1 MKLARKIIASVV
13 TGAML
18 ISNVSTATSVI
29 ADQTE
34 STETEVVIAET
45 TESNETS
52 ETSLETT
59 ANVVID
65 ESSETSSEIE
75 YIEETE
81 DLIETEVT
89 VVTEEEV
96 ISSETNTDPTD
107 NTIVETVE
115 STMVTEETTETS
127 ETEEM
132 EYVVFDHYYSEINAS
147 LVSTS
152 ELFVITSDPSVFTRN
167 TNVVSNYDDAFIIE
181 CSSVEEARFVYSY
194 YVDKVDFIT
203 DMSDVASVASPD
215 DTEESTPVETEPVI
229 DAVEVTEEIDETEV
243 TETAVPTETTVDV
256 EETEA
261 SETSS
266 VPTESSTEAT
276 ENINEAEALEPDIAD
291 LSDLNNGS
299 DAISNLNG
307 IDTVHN
313 DYSGYIAL
321 IDTGANVQSNF
332 TVLGG
337 DTFDHNGHG
346 TNMLGCIRSQNP
358 YAQVVSIKVSENGS
372 ASAADIYAGFR
383 LAIDLN
389 VSVINFSMTAPDI
402 AKNAVIRDI
411 IQEALD
417 AGIVVIGAAG
427 NNAVSASHFI
437 PGCIDGVIT
446 VGAATMGGT
455 RLSSSNYDADYY
467 VAAESTSEAT
477 AKFTGIYTAGNL
489 DDYIADFNSV
499 FEIVADDD
507 YWFTR
512 EIARRMTEEA
522 LAEGRSVAY
531 IAVINEDGTYTMV
544 EVYLSDDFDVAWG
557 PDSNH
562 QNNATDTYTGTITPG
577 NYFGTCTVVNGGDAY
592 SKTITSLTVLSSVT
606 GTADASGNTVTRTSN
621 AAGISSFQSVLGSRS
636 ISLSCN
642 GAWTSGNGDN
652 YVSGS
657 SVSGTCYFG
666 ATVTTDGLVTIYVT
680 QNGRDPFSDTNSFAT
695 TVNYTSSIT
704 TGVETGGRT
713 GWVQGTVTRSEGGTL
728 DTGRVWWGPGYNFAT
743 SGEAYSYVVR
753 TLNSQMNGKGSFN
766 FVTDGI
772 GTGTY
777 TSYLSGGQ
785 RFRGIL
791 RGTSIPTSSAV
802 RIQKIDAVSGAGLAG
817 CTITLAGTFDT
828 TTVNVTGAQ
837 SYNIT
842 SNLITIV
849 TGTGTVEIQGLAV
862 NSNFTFTETGAPIDP
877 STGLPYDLANPLTAT
892 FSTNED
898 GDIINVSASGD
909 WSFASGSATFTLKN
923 GHTTNPNFSSIGV
936 LKVWP
941 ANATNNFWQDTQFL
955 SFAIQYRGSWDT
967 YQQYGWGDSWSYG
980 RIRNPDR
987 NAGQAYVGWLTT
999 RDSAIAY
1006 GGMSLYSGDNQY
1018 IPGRYFQHIGPDGRM
1033 VDNEGASYDW
1043 NHDLLY
1049 LPYGYYHIT
1058 EYWQE
1063 AYISAEGQQ
1072 EFAASANASGWTL
1085 EHGGPGTG
1093 SCQYG
1098 IIIKIDGNGTW
1109 ICDSNGNPVSGLP
1122 VDGGVRLESVS
1133 NDTLEA
1139 ALDVRKIDLTG
1150 GGIDGASFE
1159 LYNSNN
1165 ARIATGSIA
1174 STPSGTTTDSE
1185 GNTVNY
1191 YDVSWDYTYNQA
1203 YRTDDSAWHYQ
1214 EHQLT
1219 NEAIVQHLNYT
1230 TYQIREYITEIETY
1244 RVPDGWQGMD
1254 ADSDGVYEYFYTNV
1268 TLDENYHTTAMV
1280 VDCGNRLNGLIDVTK
1295 VSLTGGPLADLSFEI
1310 RNSSNAVVAT
1320 GYIPADA
1327 TPETT
1332 GTGVATDYTYSV
1344 NWDCTVNGR
1353 TITNKPFACVGRGSF
1368 TVREYIPVSAFASR
1382 DDLTVTSGWT
1392 YVGVTT
1398 QNGIACYY
1406 FTKTVVID
1414 DSNLGEIQTL
1424 PITNEVHPTIGT
1436 TLTDFADRHIT
1447 VVGENIEFTD
1457 VVAYEGAYIGG
1468 SYIMHATLMDAASGQ
1483 PVRDEDGNV
1492 YEAEVPFTAS
1502 STGSGTVNVTF
1513 TVNTADLVE
1522 ATQDAR
1528 GVVTFS
1534 PRSIV
1539 CFESMRLVG
1548 GYEVANHND
1557 LTDENQTV
1565 EIPNPEI
1572 GTTFTDLQTQEH
1584 QVPAGRIVEVVD
1596 TVSFANL
1603 HVGETY
1609 TLTCFL
1615 YDKATGEQLKYS
1627 DGTYVTGTRDFV
1639 PQTESGTIDVTFTI
1653 DTSDLIV
1660 NVFAY
1665 DEGHLVAFEYL
1676 RSASGILI
1684 GGHTEIDDLDQYNWV
1699 PTPPSP
1705 RTLLLDD
1712 QTGTHEG
1719 VIGSAVPMT
1728 DTLWF
1733 EGLNIGE
1740 SYQIR
1745 GSIVDRDNPS
1755 VVYATAVVDFVA
1767 QTRTDSVQIHYTV
1780 DTSRACEGNR
1790 EAYLVCFEE
1799 IWQLDTQNTGRGE
1812 VMLTRHADVHDQD
1825 QSIHLVPEIHT
1836 TMNDIV
1842 TNSHYGMIGED
1853 VVLEDTV
1860 AYYNLHIGE
1869 TYTVTGV
1876 LMDKQTGLP
1885 VMQNGQPVTST
1896 TTFVAPTQDGSV
1908 VVTYHVNTL
1917 ELINQIGQTVNGIT
1931 ITAPR
1936 EIVSFE
1942 TMTSTSHYD
1951 FAIHADINDEGQT
1964 IICGDISSG
1973 AGDAQTSTSWLASG
1987 LTTVHDNVHYRG
1999 LGPVEYTLRGS
2010 LHLVDY
2016 DANGNPVDG
2025 GPIQARP
2032 GEVVSLEHTWTP
2044 SYHEGDI
2051 GFDFKLDSDRFQGR
2065 NIVVFEELWYNGVCI
2080 ISHENYSDS
2089 MGNYGMANTEQTVHV
2104 ASVWTSA
2111 FSFQSGEQ
2119 LLAYDTEAKVTDFV
2133 YYGNVEVGQDYYCE
2147 ASLWACYTDEAGQIH
2162 AVAISQADGGVA
2174 TSPVFRATE
2183 NHGIAE
2189 VTFTIDSTKLFDEHY
2204 DYLLVTER
2212 LIHVGS
2218 GVCIAT
2224 HSDLTSKEQ
2233 SINIPNLH
2241 TTASTATGNTL
2252 PEGENPDIMP
2262 VTITDR
2268 VYYENL
2274 ICDGRS
2280 YTVVGNLQYARTD
2293 ENGNITESGPL
2304 MQNGQ
2309 PVTATKT
2316 FVPEAST
2323 GYIDLEF
2330 TVNAADIMA
2339 HGYNRIVVFEDLY
2352 FGPEGIRVAVHAD
2365 ITDEEQ
2371 TIFVPPTN
2379 TPTPTPTIPG
2389 TPPKTGDESGYGEAM
2404 FGAVVAVIILAAG
2417 VAALAILDRKKK

>member
-1 MKLARKIIASVV
+1 MKKSFHSVACAATIATTMLLQIFAPSVV
-13 TGAML
+13 LAIDTTEDTEP
-18 ISNVSTATSVI
+18 STTI
-29 ADQTE
+29 
-34 STETEVVIAET
+34 ET
-45 TESNETS
+45 TVTS
-52 ETSLETT
+52 ETS
-59 ANVVID
+59 I
-65 ESSETSSEIE
+65 ETSADVIE
-75 YIEETE
+75 PSDTTSDSTDYTEVTE
-81 DLIETEVT
+81 DLTETEADVT
-89 VVTEEEV
+89 EVTEEEV
-96 ISSETNTDPTD
+96 ISSETNTDPTVV
-107 NTIVETVE
+107 TETEETVE
-115 STMVTEETTETS
+115 TL
-127 ETEEM
+127 ETEEEI
-132 EYVVFDHYYSEINAS
+132 EYVVFDHYYSDIDSS
-147 LVSTS
+147 LVNTT
-152 ELFVITSDPSVFTRN
+152 ELFVITSDSSVFTRN

-321 IDTGANVQSNF
+321 IDTGANAQSNF

-389 VSVINFSMTAPDI
+389 VSVINFSMTAPDT

-592 SKTITSLTVLSSVT
+592 SKTITSLTVLSSLT

-621 AAGISSFQSVLGSRS
+621 ASGMSSFQSVLGSRS

-666 ATVTTDGLVTIYVT
+666 ATVTSDGLVTIYVT

-791 RGTSIPTSSAV
+791 RGTTITPHAAV
-802 RIQKIDAVSGAGLAG
+802 AIQKIDAVSGEGLAG
-817 CTITLAGTFDT
+817 CTIRLTGTFD
-828 TTVNVTGAQ
+828 GIPQLSGQQ
-837 SYNIT
+837 SIVSASST
-842 SNLITIV
+842 EVVFV
-849 TGTGTVEIQGLAV
+849 TGTGAVEIQGLAV
-862 NSNFTFTETGAPIDP
+862 SSNFTFTETGAPIDS

-892 FSTNED
+892 FSTNAD

-955 SFAIQYRGSWDT
+955 SFAIQFRGSWET

-1006 GGMSLYSGDNQY
+1006 GGMSLYYGDNQY

-1063 AYISAEGQQ
+1063 AYISAEGQR

-1085 EHGGPGTG
+1085 EAGGPGTG

-1159 LYNSNN
+1159 LYNPNN
-1165 ARIATGSIA
+1165 ARIATGSIS

-1191 YDVSWDYTYNQA
+1191 YDVSWNYTYNQA

-1230 TYQIREYITEIETY
+1230 TYQIREYITDIETY

-1280 VDCGNRLNGLIDVTK
+1280 VDCGNRLNGLIDISK
-1295 VSLTGGPLADLSFEI
+1295 VSLTGGPLTDLSFEI

-1332 GTGVATDYTYSV
+1332 GTGTATDYTYSA
-1344 NWDCTVNGR
+1344 NWDYTINGR
-1353 TITNKPFACVGRGSF
+1353 TISNKPFACVGRGSF

-1382 DDLTVTSGWT
+1382 DDLTVTSDWT
-1392 YVGVTT
+1392 YGGVTT
-1398 QNGIACYY
+1398 HSGVSCYY
-1406 FTKTVVID
+1406 YYKTIVID

-1457 VVAYEGAYIGG
+1457 VVSYEDAYIGG
-1468 SYIMHATLMDAASGQ
+1468 SYVMHATLMDAASGQ
-1483 PVRDEDGNV
+1483 PVRDVNGNV
-1492 YEAEVPFTAS
+1492 YEAGVPFTAS

-1528 GVVTFS
+1528 GVVTYS

-1572 GTTFTDLQTQEH
+1572 GTTFYDLQTEEH
-1584 QVPAGRIVEVVD
+1584 VVPTGRIVEVVD
-1596 TVSFANL
+1596 RCSYTNL
-1603 HVGETY
+1603 HVGEEY

-1615 YDKATGEQLKYS
+1615 YDQTTGDQLFYSNNVPVVATK
-1627 DGTYVTGTRDFV
+1627 TFV
-1639 PQTESGTIDVTFTI
+1639 AQAESGTVDVTFTI

-1660 NVFAY
+1660 NVFQY
-1665 DEGHLVAFEYL
+1665 EERTIVAFEYL
-1676 RSASGILI
+1676 RTESGILI
-1684 GGHTEIDDLDQYNWV
+1684 GGHTDIDDLAQHNRV
-1699 PTPPSP
+1699 PAPTVP
-1705 RTLLLDD
+1705 RSLLLDD

-1719 VIGSAVPMT
+1719 VIGAEITMT

-1745 GSIVDRDNPS
+1745 GSIVDRDNPNI
-1755 VVYATAVVDFVA
+1755 VYATVVHDFVA
-1767 QTRTDSVQIHYTV
+1767 QARNDSVQVQYTV
-1780 DTSRACEGNR
+1780 DTSMVCEGNR
-1790 EAYLVCFEE
+1790 EAYLICFEQL
-1799 IWQLDTQNTGRGE
+1799 WQLDTQNTGRGE
-1812 VMLTRHADVHDQD
+1812 VLLARHEDVRDQD

-1885 VMQNGQPVTST
+1885 VIQNGQPVTST

-1942 TMTSTSHYD
+1942 TMTSTSHYN

-2016 DANGNPVDG
+2016 DENGNPIDG
-2025 GPIQARP
+2025 GLISARP
-2032 GEVVSLEHTWTP
+2032 GEITELSYTWTP
-2044 SYHEGDI
+2044 SNHEGDV
-2051 GFDFKLDSDRFQGR
+2051 GFDFKLDSNRFQGR
-2065 NIVVFEELWYNGVCI
+2065 NIVVFEELWYNGTCI
-2080 ISHENYSDS
+2080 VSHENYSDS
-2089 MGNYGMANTEQTVHV
+2089 NGNYGMNNLEQTVHV
-2104 ASVWTSA
+2104 ASVHTNA
-2111 FSFQSGEQ
+2111 FSFQTGEQ
-2119 LLAYDTEAKVTDFV
+2119 MLAYDEHATITDFV
-2133 YYGNVEVGQDYYCE
+2133 YYGNVEVGQRYFVE
-2147 ASLWACYTDEAGQIH
+2147 GTLWGCYTDEAGQIH
-2162 AVAISQADGGVA
+2162 SVPISAEDGGRVC
-2174 TSPVFRATE
+2174 SDVFTANE
-2183 NHGIAE
+2183 AE
-2189 VTFTIDSTKLFDEHY
+2189 GVVEVLFTIDSTLLARNGY
-2204 DYLLVTER
+2204 DYIVVTER
-2212 LIHVGS
+2212 LIHTGS
-2218 GVCIAT
+2218 SVCIAN
-2224 HSDLTSKEQ
+2224 HSDLSDQAQTIQ
-2233 SINIPNLH
+2233 VPNVH
-2241 TTASTATGNTL
+2241 TTATTETGHTL
-2252 PEGENPDIMP
+2252 PEGANSDIRP
-2262 VTITDR
+2262 VTVTDR

-2274 ICDGRS
+2274 IPGKS
-2280 YTVVGNLQYARTD
+2280 YTVVGNLQYAKTD
-2293 ENGNITESGPL
+2293 AEGNITENGAL
-2304 MQNGQ
+2304 VQNGQ
-2309 PVTATKT
+2309 PVTASMT
-2316 FVPEAST
+2316 FVPTSAS
-2323 GYIDLEF
+2323 GYVDLEF
-2330 TVNAADIMA
+2330 TVNAADIMM
-2339 HGYNRIVVFEDLY
+2339 HGYNRIVAFEDLY